1 MLTGPGGGIGVTPLL
16 ARTIAILSAPG
27 RHMPESV
34 VAAGWRDADH
44 LREGLAAFAGKLA
57 AAGLSVS
64 WRKAGLRV
72 AKLKVV

>member
-1 MLTGPGGGIGVTPLL
+1 
-16 ARTIAILSAPG
+16 
-27 RHMPESV
+27 MPESV

-44 LREGLAAFAGKLA
+44 LRKGLAVFAGKLA
-57 AAGLSVS
+57 VVGLSVS